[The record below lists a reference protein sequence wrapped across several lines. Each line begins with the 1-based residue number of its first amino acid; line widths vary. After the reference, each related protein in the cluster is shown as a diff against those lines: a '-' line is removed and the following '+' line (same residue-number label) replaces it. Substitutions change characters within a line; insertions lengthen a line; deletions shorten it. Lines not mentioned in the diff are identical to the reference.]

1 MNDKMKRYYKTKYN
15 LEIVENDVY
24 DWKTHM
30 DNNTRSDLCGVRMG
44 YQLLLEDGTS
54 VSIQASKFHYCEP
67 REDFDTYHKYTE
79 FELGFPNC
87 VIEEIMP
94 YVEDEDNPTST
105 VYGYVPSEVI
115 DAFVRRCGGVVCSV
129 STEG

>member
-1 MNDKMKRYYKTKYN
+1 MSN
-15 LEIVENDVY
+15 EISIIESKY

-30 DNNTRSDLCGVRMG
+30 DNNTKNDSCGVRMG
-44 YQLLLEDGTS
+44 YQLLLADGTS

-129 STEG
+129 SVEG